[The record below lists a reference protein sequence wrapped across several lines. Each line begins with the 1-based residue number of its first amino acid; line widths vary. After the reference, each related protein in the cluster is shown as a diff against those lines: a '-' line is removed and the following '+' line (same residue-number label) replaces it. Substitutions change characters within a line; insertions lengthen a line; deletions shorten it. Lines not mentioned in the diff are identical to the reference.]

1 MLNNATQ
8 IISNVP
14 GKHLN
19 PLLLAQ
25 SQWNDSSGFMMIAYT
40 IIGPDANDSAS
51 RFYDLFFLS
60 GSHIYDCAR
69 MNSDLRFQLHL
80 DDALQTFSR
89 VGREEGTRVF
99 LFVASDEVLSRF
111 RSTFYYEPCLK
122 VHLDGLSG
130 KQIHRLLTSTK
141 CKKGIIEC
149 NEFYHSLPSIELK
162 EITSPDDISQYRP
175 PFKHGRILIYDT
187 DRNKELLSLNH
198 DSHTFPSKTTTNSQS
213 IMLGEGGIRSDDPT
227 PSVPSGS
234 LFSAADEKEAE
245 EFTAFITRFL
255 KSAPPGAPE
264 ESVVADDIS
273 ANSDISGLGN
283 LNVPN
288 PPPKSFIV
296 THRDS
301 ENSSVSTTHPRPC
314 PAPNRIDP
322 PLQGR
327 GPRALRKTRRS
338 NPHEPSAEIQPLASP
353 SASSEYIR
361 LFDRLFR
368 SFRQQVFDVFGDKSE
383 SVIADAVRRG
393 RFLTPEFDLQNLSD
407 ETAIIILDIIEHI
420 ANEAPFLK
428 RPRLR
433 QAALTLVADLYNKQY
448 EILENNRVI
457 DKVEQFY
464 YKLKK

>member
-1 MLNNATQ
+1 
-8 IISNVP
+8 
-14 GKHLN
+14 
-19 PLLLAQ
+19 
-25 SQWNDSSGFMMIAYT
+25 MIAYT
-40 IIGPDANDSAS
+40 ILGPDANNYAS
-51 RFYDLFFLS
+51 RFYDLFFLR
-60 GSHIYDCAR
+60 GSHIYDSAR
-69 MNSDLRFQLHL
+69 MDSDLRFQLHL
-80 DDALQTFSR
+80 DVALQTFSR
-89 VGREEGTRVF
+89 IGRDEGTRVF
-99 LFVASDEVLSRF
+99 LFAASDETLSRF

-122 VHLDGLSG
+122 VHIEGLSN
-130 KQIHRLLTSTK
+130 KQLQRLLTSTK

-149 NEFYHSLPSIELK
+149 NEFSSPLPSIELK
-162 EITSPDDISQYRP
+162 EIASPEDVSQYRP
-175 PFKHGRILIYDT
+175 PFKHGRVLMYDT
-187 DRNKELLSLNH
+187 DRNRELLGPNR
-198 DSHTFPSKTTTNSQS
+198 DSRAFASKTIPNDQS
-213 IMLGEGGIRSDDPT
+213 IIPGEGGIRRDDTTPGVSSDNP
-227 PSVPSGS
+227 
-234 LFSAADEKEAE
+234 FSAADEKEAE

-264 ESVVADDIS
+264 ESVVADDS
-273 ANSDISGLGN
+273 SQNSDISGLGN

-288 PPPKSFIV
+288 PPPKSFVV